1 MHGVR
6 GEDRIMSGVR
16 DRVMF
21 IIRDTVGWRSEA
33 KDGHLGGQGEAHSAI
48 RKGGIRSDW
57 TLRWGLGIA
66 EVTSRVRER
75 K

>member
-21 IIRDTVGWRSEA
+21 IIRDTRM
-33 KDGHLGGQGEAHSAI
+33 
-48 RKGGIRSDW
+48 
-57 TLRWGLGIA
+57 
-66 EVTSRVRER
+66 EVRG
-75 K
+75 

>member
-33 KDGHLGGQGEAHSAI
+33 KDGHLRGSGRGSQCHQKRGHQVRLDSEV
-48 RKGGIRSDW
+48 
-57 TLRWGLGIA
+57 GLGIA